1 MTSTQSSYIAVV
13 DDDESICR
21 SWSRLLRAA
30 HFEAVTYPSAEAFL
44 ADTRHPRFECLV
56 IDIHLGGMSGLELR
70 HRLAAD
76 EDLTPVIFIT
86 AHDEPEVRAQAEAA
100 GCAGFFRK
108 TDSGADVLAAIRR
121 AHQPPEGSDRA

>member
-1 MTSTQSSYIAVV
+1 MSGTQDVHVAVV
-13 DDDESICR
+13 DDDESLCR

-30 HFEAVTYPSAEAFL
+30 HLRPMTYPSAEAFL

-70 HRLAAD
+70 SRLAAD

-86 AHDEPEVRAQAEAA
+86 AQDEPEVRARAEAA

-108 TDSGADVLAAIRR
+108 TDSGTDVLAAIRR
-121 AHQPPEGSDRA
+121 ASQPPKGP

>member
-1 MTSTQSSYIAVV
+1 MSGTQDVHVAVV
-13 DDDESICR
+13 DDDESLCR

-30 HFEAVTYPSAEAFL
+30 HLRPMTYPSAEAFL

-70 HRLAAD
+70 HRLVAD

-86 AHDEPEVRAQAEAA
+86 ALDEPEVRAQAEAA

-121 AHQPPEGSDRA
+121 ASQPRGT